1 MTTNSTLISAV
12 EASRRRGEAGTI
24 FLDVRT
30 PVEHREVHIDG
41 CRLVPLDALDAGVMA
56 RELAGRKAVI
66 VCRSGNRA
74 KQAAAMMEAAG
85 VVDCVVMDGGMQAW
99 QAAGLPVV
107 RGQKAMSLER
117 QVRVAAGLM
126 VLAGVA
132 LGTWVHPAWYGLS
145 AFVGAGLVFAGLTD
159 WCGMGLLLA
168 KAPWNQVRPAA
179 AAGSGKAPTCCAG

>member
-1 MTTNSTLISAV
+1 MTASSTLISAV
-12 EASRRRGEAGTI
+12 DASRRRGEADTV
-24 FLDVRT
+24 FVDVRT

-41 CRLVPLDALDAGVMA
+41 CRLVPLDGLEAGALA
-56 RELAGRKAVI
+56 RELAGRKVVV

-74 KQAAAMMEAAG
+74 RQAAGVLEAAG
-85 VVDCVVMDGGMQAW
+85 VSCEVMDGGMQAW

-126 VLAGVA
+126 VLTGVV
-132 LGTWVHPAWYGLS
+132 LGTWVHPGWYALS
-145 AFVGAGLVFAGLTD
+145 GFVGAGLVFAGLTD

-168 KAPWNQVRPAA
+168 KAPWNQVR
-179 AAGSGKAPTCCAG
+179 SGDAKAPGCCAG

>member
-1 MTTNSTLISAV
+1 MTASSTLISAV
-12 EASRRRGEAGTI
+12 EASQRRGEADTV
-24 FLDVRT
+24 FVDVRT

-41 CRLVPLDALDAGVMA
+41 CRLVPLESLNAGGLA
-56 RELAGRKAVI
+56 RDLAGRKAVV

-74 KQAAAMMEAAG
+74 RQAAGALEAAG
-85 VVDCVVMDGGMQAW
+85 VTCEILDGGMQAW

-107 RGQKAMSLER
+107 RGQKSMSLER

-126 VLAGVA
+126 VLTGVI

-145 AFVGAGLVFAGLTD
+145 GFVGAGLVFAGLTD

-168 KAPWNQVRPAA
+168 RAPWNQVKPGEA
-179 AAGSGKAPTCCAG
+179 KAPSCCAS